1 MAYQAFVLKNAT
13 ELFRRLRSQN
23 DCLAGTMPFTIVFHH
38 WDGVSSFA
46 EMKPKP
52 VARQYQLSYQPILLS
67 WENWQ
72 SQVYAGKKLSVVAHV
87 VNDDDYGNGLS
98 NARLH
103 WWIEHEGKKVISGEN
118 EFPFVPY
125 YGTDKLP
132 LTINIPQN
140 LPTGDYLLKGHITK
154 ANYLLPERIG
164 TTRLIQKQQFL
175 YMTLPRNNKH

>member
-1 MAYQAFVLKNAT
+1 
-13 ELFRRLRSQN
+13 
-23 DCLAGTMPFTIVFHH
+23 MPFTIVFHH

-103 WWIEHEGKKVISGEN
+103 WWIEHEARK
-118 EFPFVPY
+118 
-125 YGTDKLP
+125 
-132 LTINIPQN
+132 
-140 LPTGDYLLKGHITK
+140 
-154 ANYLLPERIG
+154 
-164 TTRLIQKQQFL
+164 
-175 YMTLPRNNKH
+175 

>member
-1 MAYQAFVLKNAT
+1 MREKAMWQNPGKVQPITFTECVGNYTGIDGRFNLCSRTKQPGSQKCWTGHLPDAEQAEAAMAYQAFVLKNAT

-72 SQVYAGKKLSVVAHV
+72 
-87 VNDDDYGNGLS
+87 
-98 NARLH
+98 
-103 WWIEHEGKKVISGEN
+103 
-118 EFPFVPY
+118 
-125 YGTDKLP
+125 
-132 LTINIPQN
+132 
-140 LPTGDYLLKGHITK
+140 
-154 ANYLLPERIG
+154 
-164 TTRLIQKQQFL
+164 
-175 YMTLPRNNKH
+175 